1 MLNPQIQP
9 MQLFFAI
16 SGQRNVQ
23 QRSINYLLEFTFCEL
38 LPQEFASAFHIEKWS
53 MGAKPIKEKCIN
65 NGIKI
70 FLVHLKRSMMHLE
83 VMVCDLHL

>member
-38 LPQEFASAFHIEKWS
+38 LPQEFASAFHIKKCALGEKL
-53 MGAKPIKEKCIN
+53 IKEKGIN
-65 NGIKI
+65 NGRKI
-70 FLVHLKRSMMHLE
+70 FLVH
-83 VMVCDLHL
+83 